1 MQESIQ
7 ALIKLDKDERVKEG
21 QELRSLLRKDF
32 TLGMTRYVCRNGTL
46 GEGHECLTLAEKY
59 AQSCREYYTRA
70 FEASTQSAQAKK
82 FYASYLK
89 AKDKYEQAYETGGA
103 AARLEAEAEMEL
115 AQLSLMRAEDNAKD
129 LMDQLDEF
137 RKVMHELRPK
147 FREMY
152 PEGVEQAEP
161 DNWQN
166 RLSYRMSVGKEV
178 QSIPLPEKE
187 KREYL
192 ENLKTNVTN
201 LGFKRYLG

>member
-1 MQESIQ
+1 MKEVVNQIVDMQ
-7 ALIKLDKDERVKEG
+7 KDERVKEG

-59 AQSCREYYTRA
+59 AQACREYYVRS
-70 FEASTQSAQAKK
+70 FEAATQSAQAKK
-82 FYASYLK
+82 QYAAYLT
-89 AKDKYEQAYETGGA
+89 AKDKYETARETGGA
-103 AARLEAEAEMEL
+103 AARLESEADMEI
-115 AQLSLMRAEDNAKD
+115 AQLGLMRAEDNAKD

-137 RKVMHELRPK
+137 RKVVHELRPK

-152 PEGVEQAEP
+152 PEGIEQAEP
-161 DNWQN
+161 DNWQT

-178 QSIPLPEKE
+178 LSVPLPEKE

-192 ENLKTNVTN
+192 ENLKQKVTN
-201 LGFKRYLG
+201 LGLKRYLG